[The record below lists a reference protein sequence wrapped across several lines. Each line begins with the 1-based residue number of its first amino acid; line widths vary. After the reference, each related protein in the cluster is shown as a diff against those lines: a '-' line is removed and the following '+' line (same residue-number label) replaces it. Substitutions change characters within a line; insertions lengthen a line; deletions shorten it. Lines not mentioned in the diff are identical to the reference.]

1 MITKN
6 FKERLTT
13 SLLLIFLTILIF
25 NYKFLFVYTLIILG
39 ILSIIEFFNL
49 NKRIF
54 KKNISIFILNFFFIF
69 YVFIFCLII
78 SIFYNYFHLKII
90 LFSILLCC
98 IASDIGGYFVGKILK
113 GPKISKI
120 SPNKTI
126 SGSIGSIFFSCIFL
140 SFFYFYLLNK
150 IHLEYFII
158 GTLTSIFCQIGDLLF
173 SLMKRKANLKD
184 TSNYLPGHGG
194 ILDRIDGI
202 LLGLPFGILSIIIF
216 LP

>member
-1 MITKN
+1 MDQ
-6 FKERLTT
+6 
-13 SLLLIFLTILIF
+13 
-25 NYKFLFVYTLIILG
+25 
-39 ILSIIEFFNL
+39 
-49 NKRIF
+49 
-54 KKNISIFILNFFFIF
+54 
-69 YVFIFCLII
+69 
-78 SIFYNYFHLKII
+78 YF
-90 LFSILLCC
+90 
-98 IASDIGGYFVGKILK
+98 
-113 GPKISKI
+113 
-120 SPNKTI
+120 
-126 SGSIGSIFFSCIFL
+126 CIFL

-150 IHLEYFII
+150 IHLEYIII